1 VSLLPGGGSL
11 YSWIYTYCR
20 ELASELVDEFTSVF
34 LDFRQ
39 LEHLELFVRAPVARL
54 LLDSHFPDLLDFK
67 SNVDP
72 SFSEALRSFINRHP
86 TLISL
91 ELFRSSTNIPIHG
104 SPMSNFGP
112 MSLPCLTNYSG
123 PGCYASGLV
132 VDTKS
137 LRTPTVTWYADDP
150 SLAPALAALGAGT
163 NPIGGH
169 LALDIF
175 SGTVSELIV
184 LRCVTESMPH
194 VAIVQLYKIITTADR
209 FSLASTLA

>member
-1 VSLLPGGGSL
+1 
-11 YSWIYTYCR
+11 
-20 ELASELVDEFTSVF
+20 
-34 LDFRQ
+34 
-39 LEHLELFVRAPVARL
+39 

-72 SFSEALRSFINRHP
+72 SFSEALQSFINRHP

-91 ELFRSSTNIPIHG
+91 ELFRSSANIPIHG

-112 MSLPCLTNYSG
+112 MSLPRLTNYSG

-137 LRTPTVTWYADDP
+137 LRTLTVTWYADDP
-150 SLAPALAALGAGT
+150 SMAPVLAALGAGT
-163 NPIGGH
+163 NPIEGH
-169 LALDIF
+169 LALGVF
-175 SGTVSELIV
+175 SDTVSELTV

-194 VAIVQLYKIITTADR
+194 VTIVQLYKIITTADR
-209 FSLASTLA
+209 FSLASTLI